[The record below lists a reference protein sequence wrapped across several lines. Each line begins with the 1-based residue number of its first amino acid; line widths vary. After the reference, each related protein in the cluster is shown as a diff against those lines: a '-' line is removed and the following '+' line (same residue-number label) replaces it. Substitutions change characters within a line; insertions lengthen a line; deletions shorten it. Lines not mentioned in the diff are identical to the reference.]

1 MNISTTKTIVIAVV
15 AFLGGAVASNLPS
28 AIAAGS
34 AEPDISKRKF
44 SVSVDEIKQNLVFG
58 EEFSGSYTNSFILSD
73 GSKREI
79 ELTPMVH
86 KGMQLVRL
94 KDSGHLSYMGP
105 NGTTTNGTLMV
116 QLREM
121 DPAME
126 AVNSQRAN

>member
-1 MNISTTKTIVIAVV
+1 MSIGTTKAIVIAVV
-15 AFLGGAVASNLPS
+15 AFWGGVVASNLPS

-94 KDSGHLSYMGP
+94 KDSGHLSYMGL